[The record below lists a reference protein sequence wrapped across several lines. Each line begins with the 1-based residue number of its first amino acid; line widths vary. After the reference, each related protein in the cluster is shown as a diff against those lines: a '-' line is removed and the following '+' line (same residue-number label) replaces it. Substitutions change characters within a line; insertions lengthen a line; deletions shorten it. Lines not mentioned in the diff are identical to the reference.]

1 MIDRTLGRRT
11 SSAVG
16 HRRLEDGCCGVRVR
30 ERWVVEDKLTSIGI
44 GGRYMSATAELSQA
58 CDWASHV
65 AVELGSH
72 RHNMCL

>member
-1 MIDRTLGRRT
+1 
-11 SSAVG
+11 
-16 HRRLEDGCCGVRVR
+16 
-30 ERWVVEDKLTSIGI
+30 VVEDKLTSIGI

-72 RHNMCL
+72 RHNMCFVSIKTYIKGRVPAHMITPFPKATYIQNPV